1 MSISVKNITL
11 SIDGTQSK
19 KFKIEL
25 SGAQYNLNNF
35 KLVQR
40 LDEPNVLT
48 FDIVK
53 DPLEDISEPQFTV
66 CADII
71 GKAVTLNLQTDSI
84 ETEIAKWAQGAQV
97 ADLEFD
103 GVITNAS
110 ATRNSSQYVVHVE
123 AKTWDALLQD
133 HPNCKSYEKKTLT
146 DIVMDVLDGIPNL
159 NSMVITRHSDEIEYT
174 VQYNENN
181 YDFLKRLARRYGEWF
196 FNDGTMLL
204 FGQIGEPEPVVLGY
218 PSKDVPEYSIKM
230 KMRHVDFKQVASS
243 YHAFDSTVKEGKD
256 ESEKE
261 MNTLNNSVYEASV
274 NNFVKPTL
282 EQLNMGGIAGE
293 DSREIM
299 LKTAAKSQA
308 RSNRA
313 QMLEYTGTTYCSN
326 LKLGSKLVIKDNYIT
341 SDDSNSKSD
350 VQQDEILIT
359 ELIHEFDVEEHYKN
373 TFKGLPS
380 GCDYPPTYNPNT
392 FPKCMPSRAIV
403 MDNEDP
409 ETLGRIRVQFDWQKQ
424 QDENMMTP
432 WLRITQPYGGK
443 DKGFMFIPEIEE
455 EVMVGF
461 EGDNAE
467 RPYIMGTYFNG
478 IDSPDANWLPGKN
491 EVKAIRTKNGHTIE
505 IHDKDEGGFIR
516 IYDKDKNKYS
526 ITMSTDSASVNIQ
539 ASGNISLN
547 AGKDISITAGK
558 ALKINA
564 GTVMETKVGGKM
576 DWQVGAQVPAPEA
589 VGSGE
594 GGDTAPAESAPEGG
608 GSSAEFKVTVESGVM
623 DMVTTVVKENVRD
636 TVDVTAPNMFYT
648 ISTNFVLQHGGS
660 FIQAAENNVVI
671 TAAAEGRF
679 YSLSNLTIGSSAALI
694 LGGEIIEMN

>member
-48 FDIVK
+48 FDLVK
-53 DPLEDISEPQFTV
+53 NPIEDISEPQFTV
-66 CADII
+66 CSDII
-71 GKAVTLNLQTDSI
+71 GKPVTLNLQTDSI

-103 GVITNAS
+103 GLVTATS
-110 ATRNSSQYVVHVE
+110 ATRDSSQYVVHVE

-133 HPNCKSYEKKTLT
+133 HPNCKSYENKTLT
-146 DIVMDVLDGIPNL
+146 DIVQDVLDGVPNL
-159 NSMVITRHSDEIEYT
+159 GSMVLTRHSDEIEYT

-196 FNDGTMLL
+196 FNDGMILL

-218 PSKDVPEYSIKM
+218 PSKDVPEYSVKM

-274 NNFVKPTL
+274 NNFVKPTF

-293 DSREIM
+293 DSREKM
-299 LKTAAKSQA
+299 LDIAAKSQA

-313 QMLEYTGTTYCSN
+313 QMLEYTGVTYCSN

-373 TFKGLPS
+373 TFKGLPA

-424 QDENMMTP
+424 QDESMMTP

-443 DKGFMFIPEIEE
+443 DKGFLFIPEIDE

-478 IDSPDANWLPGKN
+478 VDSPDVKWLPGEN

-505 IHDKDEGGFIR
+505 FHDKGKGGYIR

-526 ITMSTDSASVNIQ
+526 ITMSTDSASVSIQ

-547 AGKDISITAGK
+547 AGKDITM
-558 ALKINA
+558 NA
-564 GTVMETKVGGKM
+564 GQNFKITTGSSMTNIVGQSFHMEVVPSY
-576 DWQVGAQVPAPEA
+576 QIPAPEPIMSSYEDQ
-589 VGSGE
+589 VC
-594 GGDTAPAESAPEGG
+594 SAPPAPTSVPAMFQLDLASGQMLMKTKQVTEEVDDFIDIKTKELLHTANVHYKLTN
-608 GSSAEFKVTVESGVM
+608 GSSSIEMAGSNASLSAGAELFLQATT
-623 DMVTTVVKENVRD
+623 DM
-636 TVDVTAPNMFYT
+636 T
-648 ISTNFVLQHGGS
+648 ISAMGTVNMG
-660 FIQAAENNVVI
+660 AM
-671 TAAAEGRF
+671 
-679 YSLSNLTIGSSAALI
+679 TIL
-694 LGGEIIEMN
+694 MN

>member
-11 SIDGTQSK
+11 SIDGTQSN

-48 FDIVK
+48 FDLVK

-103 GVITNAS
+103 GLITNAS

-133 HPNCKSYEKKTLT
+133 HPNCKSYEKMTLT
-146 DIVMDVLDGIPNL
+146 DIVQDVLGDVPNL
-159 NSMVITRHSDEIEYT
+159 GSMILTRHTDEIEYT

-181 YDFLKRLARRYGEWF
+181 FDFLKRLARRYGEWF
-196 FNDGTMLL
+196 FNDGTILL

-243 YHAFDSTVKEGKD
+243 YHAFDSTVKDGKD
-256 ESEKE
+256 ESEKS
-261 MNTLNNSVYEASV
+261 MNTLNDSVYQASV
-274 NNFVKPTL
+274 DNFVKPTL

-293 DSREIM
+293 DSREKM
-299 LKTAAKSQA
+299 LDIAAKAQA

-313 QMLEYTGTTYCSN
+313 QMLEYTGITYCSN
-326 LKLGSKLVIKDNYIT
+326 LKLGSKLVIKDNYIASA
-341 SDDSNSKSD
+341 SDNGKSD

-380 GCDYPPTYNPNT
+380 GCDYPPNYNPNS
-392 FPKCMPSRAIV
+392 FPKCTPSRAIV

-409 ETLGRIRVQFDWQKQ
+409 EHLGRIRVQFDWQKQ

-432 WLRITQPYGGK
+432 WLRITQPYGGI
-443 DKGFMFIPEIEE
+443 DKGFSFIPEIGE
-455 EVMVGF
+455 EVFIGF

-467 RPYIMGTYFNG
+467 RPCVKGCFFNG
-478 IDSPDANWLPGKN
+478 VDSPDGLWLPGEN

-505 IHDKDEGGFIR
+505 FHDKGEGGFIH
-516 IYDKDKNKYS
+516 IYDNKKNNYS
-526 ITMSTDSASVNIQ
+526 LTFSTDGKKIKLQ
-539 ASGNISLN
+539 ASGNIELQ
-547 AGKDISITAGK
+547 AGSNITLTAGK
-558 ALKINA
+558 EVKIKA
-564 GTVMETKVGGKM
+564 GTNMDVSVGSKM
-576 DWQVGAQVPAPEA
+576 HTTVGTSVPAPPA
-589 VGSGE
+589 ITSPGE
-594 GGDTAPAESAPEGG
+594 AESPEPPEGG
-608 GSSAEFKVTVESGVM
+608 GGALYEETISDGN
-623 DMVTTVVKENVRD
+623 VTTEAKNKVSYTCTDMDLVVHNHFKYMYQAGTVGIYESQPGEVHVRS
-636 TVDVTAPNMFYT
+636 TGT
-648 ISTNFVLQHGGS
+648 ISIN
-660 FIQAAENNVVI
+660 AAQSMVVAATGKMSI
-671 TAAAEGRF
+671 TSWGPM
-679 YSLSNLTIGSSAALI
+679 SLSATTIN
-694 LGGEIIEMN
+694 MN

>member
-11 SIDGTQSK
+11 SIDGTQSN

-48 FDIVK
+48 FDLVK

-103 GVITNAS
+103 GLITNAS

-133 HPNCKSYEKKTLT
+133 HPNCKSYEKMTLT
-146 DIVMDVLDGIPNL
+146 DIVQDVLGDVPNL
-159 NSMVITRHSDEIEYT
+159 GSMILTRHTDEIEYT

-181 YDFLKRLARRYGEWF
+181 FDFLKRLARRYGEWF
-196 FNDGTMLL
+196 FNDGTILL

-243 YHAFDSTVKEGKD
+243 YHAFDSTVKDGKD
-256 ESEKE
+256 ESEKS
-261 MNTLNNSVYEASV
+261 MNTLNDSVYQASV
-274 NNFVKPTL
+274 DNFVKPTL

-293 DSREIM
+293 DSREKM
-299 LKTAAKSQA
+299 LDIAAKAQA

-313 QMLEYTGTTYCSN
+313 QMLEYTGITYCSN
-326 LKLGSKLVIKDNYIT
+326 LKLGSKLVIKDNYIASA
-341 SDDSNSKSD
+341 SDNGKSD

-380 GCDYPPTYNPNT
+380 GSDYPPTYNPNT
-392 FPKCMPSRAIV
+392 FPKCMPCRAIV
-403 MDNEDP
+403 KDNEDP

-432 WLRITQPYGGK
+432 WLRIVQPYGGK
-443 DKGFMFIPEIEE
+443 DKGFSFIPEIDE

-461 EGDNAE
+461 ESDNGE

-478 IDSPDANWLPGKN
+478 VDSPDAKWLPGKN

-505 IHDKDEGGFIR
+505 FHDKGKGGYIR
-516 IYDKDKNKYS
+516 IYDNKKNNYTITLSSDNKLVKIQSKGNVEVSADKD
-526 ITMSTDSASVNIQ
+526 ITLTAGQDMKINVGRNMNVNVGKTFDMTVDSVVVEPPEPIMSSYEDAVCKEEPKATTVPLFNT
-539 ASGNISLN
+539 NISNGLIN
-547 AGKDISITAGK
+547 TISNNRKEEVRAQWEIKAPVKEDKITTSYHLDNPGGEISLFTGTLEISGK
-558 ALKINA
+558 A
-564 GTVMETKVGGKM
+564 ET
-576 DWQVGAQVPAPEA
+576 
-589 VGSGE
+589 
-594 GGDTAPAESAPEGG
+594 
-608 GSSAEFKVTVESGVM
+608 
-623 DMVTTVVKENVRD
+623 
-636 TVDVTAPNMFYT
+636 
-648 ISTNFVLQHGGS
+648 L
-660 FIQAAENNVVI
+660 IQS
-671 TAAAEGRF
+671 TAAATF
-679 YSLSNLTIGSSAALI
+679 KSNATMLLEAQFVL
-694 LGGEIIEMN
+694 MN

>member
-133 HPNCKSYEKKTLT
+133 HPNCKSYEKMTLT
-146 DIVMDVLDGIPNL
+146 DIVQDVLGDVPNL
-159 NSMVITRHSDEIEYT
+159 GSMVLTRHSDEIEYT

-196 FNDGTMLL
+196 FNDGTILL

-293 DSREIM
+293 DSREKM
-299 LKTAAKSQA
+299 LDIAAKAQA

-313 QMLEYTGTTYCSN
+313 QMLEYTGITYCSN

-392 FPKCMPSRAIV
+392 FAKCMPSRAIV

-432 WLRITQPYGGK
+432 WLRIVQPYGGK
-443 DKGFMFIPEIEE
+443 DKGFSFIPEIDE
-455 EVMVGF
+455 EVMVSF

-467 RPYIMGTYFNG
+467 RPYVIGTYFNG
-478 IDSPDANWLPGKN
+478 IDSPDAKWLPGKN

-505 IHDKDEGGFIR
+505 FHDKGKGGYIR
-516 IYDKDKNKYS
+516 IYDNKKNNYTITLSSDNKLVKIQSKGNVEVSADKD
-526 ITMSTDSASVNIQ
+526 ITLTAGQDMKINVGRNMNVNVGKTFDMTVDSVVVEPPEPIMSSYEDAVCKEEPKATTVPLFNT
-539 ASGNISLN
+539 NISNGLIN
-547 AGKDISITAGK
+547 TISNNRKEEVRAQWEIKAPVKEDKITTSYHLDNPGGEISLFTGTLEISGK
-558 ALKINA
+558 A
-564 GTVMETKVGGKM
+564 ET
-576 DWQVGAQVPAPEA
+576 
-589 VGSGE
+589 
-594 GGDTAPAESAPEGG
+594 
-608 GSSAEFKVTVESGVM
+608 
-623 DMVTTVVKENVRD
+623 
-636 TVDVTAPNMFYT
+636 
-648 ISTNFVLQHGGS
+648 L
-660 FIQAAENNVVI
+660 IQS
-671 TAAAEGRF
+671 TAAATF
-679 YSLSNLTIGSSAALI
+679 KSNATMLLEAQFVL
-694 LGGEIIEMN
+694 MN

>member
-48 FDIVK
+48 FDLVK
-53 DPLEDISEPQFTV
+53 NPEEDISEPQFTV

-71 GKAVTLNLQTDSI
+71 GKPVILNLQTDSI

-103 GVITNAS
+103 GLVTGAS
-110 ATRNSSQYVVHVE
+110 ATRDSSQYVVHVE

-133 HPNCKSYEKKTLT
+133 HPNCKSYENKTLT
-146 DIVMDVLDGIPNL
+146 DIVQDVLDGVPNL
-159 NSMVITRHSDEIEYT
+159 SSMVPTRHSEEIEYI

-196 FNDGTMLL
+196 FNDGTILL
-204 FGQIGEPEPVVLGY
+204 FGKIGEEEPVVLGY
-218 PSKDVPEYSIKM
+218 PSKDVPEYSVKM

-243 YHAFDSTVKEGKD
+243 YHAFDSTVKEGKE

-293 DSREIM
+293 DSREKM
-299 LKTAAKSQA
+299 LDIAAKSQA

-313 QMLEYTGTTYCSN
+313 QMLEYTGITYCSN
-326 LKLGSKLVIKDNYIT
+326 LKLGSKLVIKDNYIASP
-341 SDDSNSKSD
+341 SDNGKSD
-350 VQQDEILIT
+350 VQQDEILII

-373 TFKGLPS
+373 SFKGIPS
-380 GCDYPPTYNPNT
+380 NCDYPPTYNPNT

-409 ETLGRIRVQFDWQKQ
+409 ETLGRIRVQFNWQKQ
-424 QDENMMTP
+424 QDESMMTP
-432 WLRITQPYGGK
+432 WLRIVQPYSGK
-443 DKGFMFIPEIEE
+443 DKGFSFIPEIDE

-461 EGDNAE
+461 ECDNAE
-467 RPYIMGTYFNG
+467 RPYIIGAYFNG
-478 IDSPDANWLPGKN
+478 VDSPDPKWLPGKN
-491 EVKAIRTKNGHTIE
+491 EVKAIRTKNGHTLE
-505 IHDKDEGGFIR
+505 FHDKGNNGFVR
-516 IYDKDKNKYS
+516 IYDNLKNNYS
-526 ITMSTDSASVNIQ
+526 LTFSTDGKLIKLQS
-539 ASGNISLN
+539 SGNIELS
-547 AGKDISITAGK
+547 AAKDIIFQAGNDFKLTTGAAMTNIVGKSFHMEVVPAQAIAPPEPIMSTYEEQTCSMPPAPTTTPAMFQLDVANGKMAMKTKEVTEEVDKSIDIKTNELLHTANVHYKLSNGSTSIEM
-558 ALKINA
+558 AGGNA
-564 GTVMETKVGGKM
+564 SFSAGAELFLQATTDMTISAMGTVNM
-576 DWQVGAQVPAPEA
+576 GA
-589 VGSGE
+589 
-594 GGDTAPAESAPEGG
+594 
-608 GSSAEFKVTVESGVM
+608 M
-623 DMVTTVVKENVRD
+623 
-636 TVDVTAPNMFYT
+636 T
-648 ISTNFVLQHGGS
+648 IL
-660 FIQAAENNVVI
+660 
-671 TAAAEGRF
+671 
-679 YSLSNLTIGSSAALI
+679 
-694 LGGEIIEMN
+694 MN

>member
-11 SIDGTQSK
+11 SIDGTQSR

-25 SGAQYNLNNF
+25 SGALYHLNNF

-71 GKAVTLNLQTDSI
+71 GKPVMLNLQTDSI

-103 GVITNAS
+103 GLITNAS

-146 DIVMDVLDGIPNL
+146 DIVQDVLDGIPNL
-159 NSMVITRHSDEIEYT
+159 GSMIITRDSDEIEYT

-243 YHAFDSTVKEGKD
+243 YHAFDSAVKEGKE
-256 ESEKE
+256 ESEKG
-261 MNTLNNSVYEASV
+261 MNTLNDKVYEVSV
-274 NNFVKPTL
+274 SNFTKQTL

-293 DSREIM
+293 DSRETM
-299 LKTAAKSQA
+299 LKIAAKSQA

-313 QMLEYTGTTYCSN
+313 QMLEYTGVTYCSN

-373 TFKGLPS
+373 TFKGLPA

-392 FPKCMPSRAIV
+392 FAKCMPSRAIV

-432 WLRITQPYGGK
+432 WLRIAQPYGGK
-443 DKGFMFIPEIEE
+443 SKGFSFIPEIDE

-467 RPYIMGTYFNG
+467 RPYIIGSYFNG
-478 IDSPDANWLPGKN
+478 VDAPDANWLPGKN

-526 ITMSTDSASVNIQ
+526 ITMSTDSASVNVQ

-547 AGKDISITAGK
+547 AGSDISITAGK
-558 ALKINA
+558 NIKINA
-564 GTVMETKVGGKM
+564 GANMDTKIGGSM
-576 DWQVGAQVPAPEA
+576 DWQVGGTVPPPEA

-594 GGDTAPAESAPEGG
+594 GGDAAPAEGGNSGG
-608 GSSAEFKVTVESGVM
+608 GGTPAYQVKVSSGQMELQTITVTEKVQESISVETKNM
-623 DMVTTVVKENVRD
+623 QHTVTTNYLVK
-636 TVDVTAPNMFYT
+636 
-648 ISTNFVLQHGGS
+648 HGGS
-660 FIQAAENNVVI
+660 FIQMAGNNV
-671 TAAAEGRF
+671 T
-679 YSLSNLTIGSSAALI
+679 LSAAISGTFFSSSDLTLGSNAAISIGAEVI
-694 LGGEIIEMN
+694 LMN

>member
-11 SIDGTQSK
+11 SIDGTQSR
-19 KFKIEL
+19 KFKIDL

-71 GKAVTLNLQTDSI
+71 GKPVTLNLQTDSI

-133 HPNCKSYEKKTLT
+133 HPNCKSYEKKTLS
-146 DIVMDVLDGIPNL
+146 DIVQDVLDGIPNL
-159 NSMVITRHSDEIEYT
+159 NSMVITRNDDEIEYT
-174 VQYNENN
+174 VQYNENDF
-181 YDFLKRLARRYGEWF
+181 DFLKRLARRYGEWF
-196 FNDGTMLL
+196 FNDGTFLL

-243 YHAFDSTVKEGKD
+243 YHAFDSTVKEGKE
-256 ESEKE
+256 ESEKD
-261 MNTLNNSVYEASV
+261 MNTLNDKVYEVSV
-274 NNFVKPTL
+274 SNFTKQTL

-293 DSREIM
+293 DSRETM
-299 LKTAAKSQA
+299 LKIAAKSQA

-373 TFKGLPS
+373 TFKGLPA

-409 ETLGRIRVQFDWQKQ
+409 ESLGRIRVQFDWQKK
-424 QDENMMTP
+424 QDESMMTP
-432 WLRITQPYGGK
+432 WLRIVQPYGGK
-443 DKGFMFIPEIEE
+443 DKGFSFIPEIDE

-461 EGDNAE
+461 ESDNGE

-478 IDSPDANWLPGKN
+478 VDSPDKKWLPGKN

-505 IHDKDEGGFIR
+505 FHDKDKGGYIR

-526 ITMSTDSASVNIQ
+526 ITMSTDSASVSIQ
-539 ASGNISLN
+539 ASGNISLS
-547 AGKDISITAGK
+547 AGKNINFQAGENFNITTGAKMVNTVGSNFNMVVGPSQPVPPPEPIMSSYEDQMCKEPEEPAMSSPLFTVNVQDGEMTLVTEKVKEVVTNYIERQSDSIYEKPSSLYMLENGTNELKMCDGEINMTAGMTMVIQSAANTTMTSK
-558 ALKINA
+558 GTINI
-564 GTVMETKVGGKM
+564 
-576 DWQVGAQVPAPEA
+576 GAQ
-589 VGSGE
+589 
-594 GGDTAPAESAPEGG
+594 
-608 GSSAEFKVTVESGVM
+608 
-623 DMVTTVVKENVRD
+623 
-636 TVDVTAPNMFYT
+636 
-648 ISTNFVLQHGGS
+648 
-660 FIQAAENNVVI
+660 FI
-671 TAAAEGRF
+671 
-679 YSLSNLTIGSSAALI
+679 L
-694 LGGEIIEMN
+694 MN

>member
-11 SIDGTQSK
+11 SIDGTQSN

-48 FDIVK
+48 FDLVK

-71 GKAVTLNLQTDSI
+71 GKPVTLNLQTDSI

-103 GVITNAS
+103 GVVTGTS
-110 ATRNSSQYVVHVE
+110 ATRDSSQYVVHVE
-123 AKTWDALLQD
+123 AKTWDTLLQD
-133 HPNCKSYEKKTLT
+133 HPNCKSYEDKTLT
-146 DIVMDVLDGIPNL
+146 DIVQDVLDGIPNL
-159 NSMVITRHSDEIEYT
+159 NPKILTRHSNKIEYT
-174 VQYNENN
+174 VQYNETN
-181 YDFLKRLARRYGEWF
+181 YDFLKRLAHRYGEWF
-196 FNDGTMLL
+196 FNDGTILL

-218 PSKDVPEYSIKM
+218 PSKDVPEYSVKM

-261 MNTLNNSVYEASV
+261 MNTLNNKVYEASV

-293 DSREIM
+293 DSRQTM
-299 LKTAAKSQA
+299 LDMAAKSQA

-313 QMLEYTGTTYCSN
+313 QMLEYTGVTYCSN
-326 LKLGSKLVIKDNYIT
+326 LKLGSKLVIKDNYIASA
-341 SDDSNSKSD
+341 SDNGKSD

-380 GCDYPPTYNPNT
+380 GCDYPPTNSSNSS
-392 FPKCMPSRAIV
+392 PKCLPSRGNV
-403 MDNEDP
+403 KDNEDP
-409 ETLGRIRVQFDWQKQ
+409 ENLGRIRVQFDWQKQ
-424 QDENMMTP
+424 QDESMMTP
-432 WLRITQPYGGK
+432 WLRIQPYGGK
-443 DKGFMFIPEIEE
+443 DKGFLFIPEIDE

-467 RPYIMGTYFNG
+467 RPYIMGNYFNG
-478 IDSPDANWLPGKN
+478 VDSPDELWLPGEN

-505 IHDKDEGGFIR
+505 FHDKGKGGFIR
-516 IYDKDKNKYS
+516 IYDNKKNNYS
-526 ITMSTDSASVNIQ
+526 LTFSTDGKLIKLQS
-539 ASGNISLN
+539 SGNIELS
-547 AGKDISITAGK
+547 AAKDIVIQAGNDFKLTTGAAMTNIVGQSFHMEVVPAQAITPPEPIMSTYEEPVCSMPPAPTTTP
-558 ALKINA
+558 AMFQLDLAN
-564 GTVMETKVGGKM
+564 GKM
-576 DWQVGAQVPAPEA
+576 TMKTKEVTEEVDNSIDIKTKELLH
-589 VGSGE
+589 
-594 GGDTAPAESAPEGG
+594 TANVHYKLTN
-608 GSSAEFKVTVESGVM
+608 GSSSIEMAGSNASLSAGAELFLQA
-623 DMVTTVVKENVRD
+623 TT
-636 TVDVTAPNMFYT
+636 NMT
-648 ISTNFVLQHGGS
+648 ISAMGTMNMG
-660 FIQAAENNVVI
+660 AM
-671 TAAAEGRF
+671 
-679 YSLSNLTIGSSAALI
+679 TIL
-694 LGGEIIEMN
+694 MN

>member
-11 SIDGTQSK
+11 SIDGTQSR

-25 SGAQYNLNNF
+25 SGALYNLNNF

-123 AKTWDALLQD
+123 AKTRDALLQD

-146 DIVMDVLDGIPNL
+146 DIVQDVLDGIPNL
-159 NSMVITRHSDEIEYT
+159 GSIVATRHSDEIEYT

-243 YHAFDSTVKEGKD
+243 YHAFDSAVKEGKE
-256 ESEKE
+256 ESEKD
-261 MNTLNNSVYEASV
+261 MNTLNDKVYQASV
-274 NNFVKPTL
+274 ANFVKQTL

-293 DSREIM
+293 DSRETM

-341 SDDSNSKSD
+341 SDDSNNKSD

-373 TFKGLPS
+373 TFKGLPA
-380 GCDYPPTYNPNT
+380 GCDYPPTYSPNT
-392 FPKCMPSRAIV
+392 FAKCMPSRAIV

-409 ETLGRIRVQFDWQKQ
+409 ETLGRIRVQFDWQKK

-432 WLRITQPYGGK
+432 WLRIAQPYGGK
-443 DKGFMFIPEIEE
+443 DKGFSFIPEIDE

-467 RPYIMGTYFNG
+467 RPYIIGSYFNG
-478 IDSPDANWLPGKN
+478 VDSPDEKWLPGEN

-505 IHDKDEGGFIR
+505 IHDKGKGGFIR

-526 ITMSTDSASVNIQ
+526 ITMSTDSASVSVQ
-539 ASGNISLN
+539 AGGNISLN

-564 GTVMETKVGGKM
+564 GTVMETKVGSSM
-576 DWQVGAQVPAPEA
+576 NWQVGAQVPPPEA

-594 GGDTAPAESAPEGG
+594 GGDAAPAENAPAAGG
-608 GSSAEFKVTVESGVM
+608 GSAQFQVDVKDGVM
-623 DMVTTVVKENVRD
+623 DLVTTKIVEKVRENTEI
-636 TVDVTAPNMFYT
+636 TVPVMQCT
-648 ISTNFVLQHGGS
+648 ISTNFVMQHGGS
-660 FIQAAENNVVI
+660 FVQVANNSV
-671 TAAAEGRF
+671 
-679 YSLSNLTIGSSAALI
+679 TISADMSAKIYGATTTSVGSSGGLL
-694 LGGEIIEMN
+694 LGGEVILMN

>member
-11 SIDGTQSK
+11 SIDGTQSN

-48 FDIVK
+48 FDLVK

-103 GVITNAS
+103 GLITNAS

-133 HPNCKSYEKKTLT
+133 HPNCKSYEKMTLT
-146 DIVMDVLDGIPNL
+146 DIVQDVLGDVPNL
-159 NSMVITRHSDEIEYT
+159 GSMILTRHTDEIEYT

-181 YDFLKRLARRYGEWF
+181 FDFLKRLARRYGEWF
-196 FNDGTMLL
+196 FNDGTILL
-204 FGQIGEPEPVVLGY
+204 FGQIGEPEPVVLSY

-243 YHAFDSTVKEGKD
+243 YHAFDSTVKDGKD
-256 ESEKE
+256 ESEKS
-261 MNTLNNSVYEASV
+261 MNTLNDSVYQASV
-274 NNFVKPTL
+274 DNFVKPTL

-293 DSREIM
+293 DSREKM
-299 LKTAAKSQA
+299 LDIAAKAQA

-313 QMLEYTGTTYCSN
+313 QMLEYTGITYCSN
-326 LKLGSKLVIKDNYIT
+326 LKLGSKLVIKDNYIASA
-341 SDDSNSKSD
+341 SDNGKSD

-380 GCDYPPTYNPNT
+380 GSDYPPTYNPNT
-392 FPKCMPSRAIV
+392 FPKCMPCRAIV
-403 MDNEDP
+403 KDNEDP

-432 WLRITQPYGGK
+432 WLRIVQPYGGK
-443 DKGFMFIPEIEE
+443 DKGFSFIPEIDE

-461 EGDNAE
+461 ESDNGE

-478 IDSPDANWLPGKN
+478 VDSPDEKWLPGEN

-505 IHDKDEGGFIR
+505 FHDKGDNGFIR
-516 IYDKDKNKYS
+516 IYDNKKNNYV
-526 ITMSTDSASVNIQ
+526 ITLSTDGKLIKLQS
-539 ASGNISLN
+539 SGNIDLSAGGNIKLT
-547 AGKDISITAGK
+547 AGKDIIVNAGNNLK
-558 ALKINA
+558 ANINA
-564 GTVMETKVGGKM
+564 MMDITVDPAAASEPEPITTDDAGPVCSEEPQPTSSGGYLYNLKVANGTMALRTQNIGEEVTTSFKLTTSRFVTETNSCNIVS
-576 DWQVGAQVPAPEA
+576 DN
-589 VGSGE
+589 GS
-594 GGDTAPAESAPEGG
+594 
-608 GSSAEFKVTVESGVM
+608 FKVSPSGNMTIDAAGTSSISSQGPM
-623 DMVTTVVKENVRD
+623 DLK
-636 TVDVTAPNMFYT
+636 AFT
-648 ISTNFVLQHGGS
+648 IT
-660 FIQAAENNVVI
+660 
-671 TAAAEGRF
+671 
-679 YSLSNLTIGSSAALI
+679 
-694 LGGEIIEMN
+694 MN